1 MKIKWNRILGF
12 LLLGLSFYLAGKLWP
27 FLGNLIE
34 TVNQDWGYSS
44 PIKALML
51 GVLCLTI
58 LAAIKLILK
67 K

>member
-1 MKIKWNRILGF
+1 MTIKWNRIIGIILLGF
-12 LLLGLSFYLAGKLWP
+12 SVYLAVKLRP
-27 FLGNLIE
+27 FLDNLIE

-51 GVLCLTI
+51 GVLCLTF
-58 LAAIKLILK
+58 LAAIKLIIK